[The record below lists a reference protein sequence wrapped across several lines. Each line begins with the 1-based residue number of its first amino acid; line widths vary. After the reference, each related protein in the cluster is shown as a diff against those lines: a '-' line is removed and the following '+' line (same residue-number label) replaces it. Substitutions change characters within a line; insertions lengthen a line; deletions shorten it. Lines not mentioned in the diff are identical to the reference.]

1 MKKSN
6 PFFNFI
12 KQLNPNNETKTMKFK
27 SMKEFFHNPNQYIKS
42 ENLSNCFSPVNKAN
56 STRKEYSVIFNQK
69 EQNSKKKEKENKYMF
84 SSPIKLKNIKKISK
98 INMKNVKIPES
109 SKSSF
114 NNYNYKVGLN
124 APLSYNDKSYSN
136 SSLENI
142 EKSKKNLK
150 KNNNMNTKCNNILNE
165 IHDKIQKNKNG

>member
-69 EQNSKKKEKENKYMF
+69 EQNSKKKEKQNKYE
-84 SSPIKLKNIKKISK
+84 KCKNSRK
-98 INMKNVKIPES
+98 
-109 SKSSF
+109 
-114 NNYNYKVGLN
+114 
-124 APLSYNDKSYSN
+124 
-136 SSLENI
+136 
-142 EKSKKNLK
+142 
-150 KNNNMNTKCNNILNE
+150 
-165 IHDKIQKNKNG
+165 Q